1 MHMTPLILFQ
11 FVHQVFKQTPPPR
24 TEPTPKTR
32 TVVLVFWVR
41 VRVGLNGGCLRR
53 GGGSCSV
60 VLSVIPFTNSETR

>member
-53 GGGSCSV
+53 GGGFLFGGSV
-60 VLSVIPFTNSETR
+60 RDSVHQQ